1 MALLDDLSSHD
12 LFNLVFYD
20 TILVTPCCSQQA
32 SLLDPSTIAP
42 AATNTT
48 TNGFLPENG
57 LVKNPHQ
64 QDQGSAASSS
74 GNCRSLGSSAMML
87 QGHQC
92 TKGADPEAAA
102 VDRRRSLAEQGGRK
116 KKRRRRARSSK
127 NKEEADTQRMTHIA
141 VERNRRR
148 LMNEHLA
155 ALRSLMP
162 HSYVQ
167 RVRLPSSK
175 LYINCLRLQS
185 FHVLLVHMRKAR
197 HVKMKV
203 DD

>member
-12 LFNLVFYD
+12 LFNLVFCD
-20 TILVTPCCSQQA
+20 TILATPCCCQQA
-32 SLLDPSTIAP
+32 SSLDPSTV
-42 AATNTT
+42 TT
-48 TNGFLPENG
+48 TTTTSFVLENG

-87 QGHQC
+87 QGHQW
-92 TKGADPEAAA
+92 TKGADPEAAT

-116 KKRRRRARSSK
+116 KKRRRRVRSSK

-162 HSYVQ
+162 HYYVQ
-167 RVRLPSSK
+167 RVRLRSSK
-175 LYINCLRLQS
+175 LYLNYLRL
-185 FHVLLVHMRKAR
+185 
-197 HVKMKV
+197 
-203 DD
+203 